1 MYLVIIFIF
10 YFILIS
16 VLYTY
21 LYVYLYLYIYSNFI
35 ILIIVIHY
43 NTLNY
48 INFINIYITFSGR
61 NCVYFRIIKSI
72 NPRLTVLR
80 ATSIPN
86 WFSKISDWF
95 STTTIKEKS
104 L

>member
-1 MYLVIIFIF
+1 MFFIF
-10 YFILIS
+10 YFIIIS
-16 VLYTY
+16 VLYIH
-21 LYVYLYLYIYSNFI
+21 LHIYLYLYIYSNFI
-35 ILIIVIHY
+35 ILIIVIYY
-43 NTLNY
+43 NTLNF

-61 NCVYFRIIKSI
+61 NYVCFRISDSI

-80 ATSIPN
+80 AISIPN

-95 STTTIKEKS
+95 SKTTIKEKS

>member
-21 LYVYLYLYIYSNFI
+21 LYIYLYLYIYSNFI
-35 ILIIVIHY
+35 ILIIVIYY

-61 NCVYFRIIKSI
+61 NYMCFRISDSI

-95 STTTIKEKS
+95 STTTIKEKLS
-104 L
+104 